1 MTIITGLD
9 FFFGMIKVIYCG
21 WNKSRKHY
29 WWSSFLH
36 YFITISM
43 GISLQ
48 KGNLR
53 DQLNIIKTLILV
65 IK

>member
-48 KGNLR
+48 KGNL
-53 DQLNIIKTLILV
+53 
-65 IK
+65 